1 MSLVEYLTPDVLNAL
16 ISIVFMSRLR
26 KRAEEVGSLG
36 RSRRCRKDRARIA
49 STAMSGMCGRSR
61 SLGWQAD

>member
-36 RSRRCRKDRARIA
+36 RF
-49 STAMSGMCGRSR
+49 
-61 SLGWQAD
+61 